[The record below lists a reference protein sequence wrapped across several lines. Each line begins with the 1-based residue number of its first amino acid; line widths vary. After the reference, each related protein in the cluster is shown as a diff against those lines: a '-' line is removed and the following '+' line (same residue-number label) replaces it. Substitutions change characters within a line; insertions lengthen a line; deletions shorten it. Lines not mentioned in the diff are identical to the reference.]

1 MSLIVCSGAVC
12 TCNFGLTPSA
22 LSVMPEN
29 KCMAGAPAATVADCV
44 AGKNIMPFGLCTT
57 MSNPAV
63 AAATAAALGVLT
75 PQPCMPVMVGMW
87 MPGSANVL
95 LGGKPALTGDSTAM
109 CAYGGSI
116 KIVSAGQTKT
126 CTG

>member
-1 MSLIVCSGAVC
+1 MSLIVCSGAIC
-12 TCNFGLTPSA
+12 TCSFGTVPST

-29 KCMAGAPAATVADCV
+29 KCMIGALAATVADCA

-63 AAATAAALGVLT
+63 ASATAAALGVLT
-75 PQPCMPVMVGMW
+75 PQPCMPSIAGMW
-87 MPGSANVL
+87 ISKSTNVL
-95 LGGKPALTGDSTAM
+95 IGGKPVLTGDSTAM
-109 CAYGGSI
+109 CIYGGSI
-116 KIVSAGQTKT
+116 KSTSAGQTKT